1 MYLKR
6 QEGNES
12 ESEEDETNKELM
24 QSIQI
29 RK

>member
-12 ESEEDETNKELM
+12 ESVDEQDKELM
-24 QSIQI
+24 QSIKI